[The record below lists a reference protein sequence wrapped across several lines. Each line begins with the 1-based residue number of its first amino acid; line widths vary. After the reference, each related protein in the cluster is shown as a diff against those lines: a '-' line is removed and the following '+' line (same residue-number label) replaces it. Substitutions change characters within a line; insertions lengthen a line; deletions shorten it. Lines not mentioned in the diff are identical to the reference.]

1 MPFSACGQA
10 GLRRA
15 QRGGPEDAP
24 WQREVVNDDVLIS
37 NIHRPTARR
46 ATKLMSSGGAGARCA
61 PVTKRRRLCFNLCS
75 RVVRGDVVHREK
87 TIQAALSVKS
97 EEIGL
102 PQERRS
108 TRRRKK
114 KIQMLAARSLAR
126 SLRWPRSR
134 AFSASAAGG
143 AAAAGRLYIAGTGE
157 SNKLG
162 IGDTKDRESPTLI
175 EALKVCE
182 RIARIRYAPT
192 RH

>member
-1 MPFSACGQA
+1 M
-10 GLRRA
+10 
-15 QRGGPEDAP
+15 
-24 WQREVVNDDVLIS
+24 
-37 NIHRPTARR
+37 
-46 ATKLMSSGGAGARCA
+46 
-61 PVTKRRRLCFNLCS
+61 
-75 RVVRGDVVHREK
+75 
-87 TIQAALSVKS
+87 KS

-102 PQERRS
+102 PQESRS
-108 TRRRKK
+108 TRRSKK

-175 EALKVCE
+175 EALKVCDALHASAL
-182 RIARIRYAPT
+182 RPHGISC
-192 RH
+192 